1 MYNANRADEKEKRK
15 IETEGKSGQEKELMM
30 NETRLHAEI
39 REIIYSQ
46 IFHCVNDVRA
56 RSLTSA
62 GDITIQPGLRIRPV
76 IDGIRIR
83 PSRSRPIRKQ
93 YA

>member
-1 MYNANRADEKEKRK
+1 MYNANCADEKEKRK

-46 IFHCVNDVRA
+46 IFHCVNDARA
-56 RSLTSA
+56 
-62 GDITIQPGLRIRPV
+62 V
-76 IDGIRIR
+76 
-83 PSRSRPIRKQ
+83 
-93 YA
+93 

>member
-1 MYNANRADEKEKRK
+1 MYNANCADEKEKRK

-56 RSLTSA
+56 QSDQCWRYNNTA
-62 GDITIQPGLRIRPV
+62 RVADPARH
-76 IDGIRIR
+76 
-83 PSRSRPIRKQ
+83 
-93 YA
+93 